1 MARGLLGQSGLVLAA
16 KVMAAGAAYVL
27 AWALGRVA
35 GVEAFGRFELV
46 LTLTLALG
54 PASLRV
60 PDLVLAPTDV
70 SAGEDRRASG
80 AGRGRDKLGSLF
92 GRQVLD
98 LAELAGKEEEEEEDV

>member
-46 LTLTLALG
+46 LTLFGMAAMLG
-54 PASLRV
+54 RSRVMGLSSLGVPTERTKRRRVSVSRERSIFAASQNQF
-60 PDLVLAPTDV
+60 
-70 SAGEDRRASG
+70 G
-80 AGRGRDKLGSLF
+80 AKLKS
-92 GRQVLD
+92 V
-98 LAELAGKEEEEEEDV
+98 